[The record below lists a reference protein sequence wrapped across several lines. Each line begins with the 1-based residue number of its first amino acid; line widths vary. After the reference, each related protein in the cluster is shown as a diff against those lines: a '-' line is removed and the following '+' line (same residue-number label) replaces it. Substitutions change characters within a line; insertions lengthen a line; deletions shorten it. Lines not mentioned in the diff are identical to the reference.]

1 MRNLA
6 RYVSLAIQGFAFE
19 AAPAFAE
26 ETYLDPDYI
35 GCMIAVDDADIMF
48 RQALQ
53 STCVSRMADLCDSRD
68 EDATGKRTVE
78 CLNRESRQALRFVA
92 SVTEALPRTIEGQ
105 DYRAASYRR
114 RHMDITQTLAE
125 LRQEPRPEELPEATL
140 RIVRVA
146 SAVHM
151 VFLLARD
158 SGTDLDRFVPAASG
172 E

>member
-6 RYVSLAIQGFAFE
+6 LYVTLAMQEFAFE

-53 STCVSRMADLCDSRD
+53 STCVSRMADFCDSRD

-105 DYRAASYRR
+105 DFRAALYRR
-114 RHMDITQTLAE
+114 RRNDVPQTLAG
-125 LRQEPRPEELPEATL
+125 LRQEPRPEELPEAL
-140 RIVRVA
+140 SRIVRVA
-146 SAVHM
+146 SALHM

-158 SGTDLDRFVPAASG
+158 SGTDLDRFVPAARA